1 MQQIYEG
8 HAWVFGDHVSTD
20 EILPGRYLDRGI
32 DEVGRYAL
40 TGLDETFPERV
51 APGDFVVA
59 GVNFGCG
66 SSREAAVLAL
76 KQAGVSAVIA
86 RSFARIFFRNA
97 INNGFPAVI
106 IADPSGIRPSDR
118 LRLDLASRTVIN
130 LRGGE
135 AFPVQNLTGT
145 SQEILRHGG
154 IVAYTLARIQG
165 ARREGARREGAR
177 RG

>member
-1 MQQIYEG
+1 MQAVMEG
-8 HAWVFGDHVSTD
+8 SAWVFGDHVSTD
-20 EILPGRYLDRGI
+20 EILPGKFLDRPM

-40 TGLDETFPERV
+40 AGLDETFSRRV
-51 APGDFVVA
+51 RPGDVVVA

-76 KQAGVSAVIA
+76 TQVGVAAVVA

-106 IADPSGIRPSDR
+106 IAEVAGIRQEDR
-118 LRLDLASRTVIN
+118 LRIDLASRTVTN
-130 LRGGE
+130 LRTGE
-135 AFPVQNLTGT
+135 GFPIQNLTGT
-145 SQEILRHGG
+145 SREILRAGG
-154 IVAYTLARIQG
+154 IVAYTLARIQ
-165 ARREGARREGAR
+165 AR